1 MLFPDV
7 ESHRAVVD
15 MFTSATCAPCR
26 MIEPVL
32 NELARA
38 KGAPRVA
45 VGKVGLAVGMDS
57 MVAREHGVD

>member
-1 MLFPDV
+1 
-7 ESHRAVVD
+7 
-15 MFTSATCAPCR
+15 